1 MELIRILSILILLA
15 SCSRQNNAL
24 RNDFISDIEN
34 KADTDELITT
44 LVDTDFE
51 WQLMYVVPDWYSEN
65 AISDIIGFEWKGPTV
80 PDQYSRY
87 LFVDTVSRKTDYF
100 DYFSSESGG
109 QVSYICKENCK
120 FKSFTEKGPYWELV
134 AYSINY
140 EA

>member
-44 LVDTDFE
+44 IVDTDFE

-100 DYFSSESGG
+100 DYYNQGGLPQIRKNFDYFSSESGG

-120 FKSFTEKGPYWELV
+120 FK
-134 AYSINY
+134 
-140 EA
+140 